1 MANRAQSFKLRR
13 APGSAG
19 AERPAC
25 AAVGLVDHVPGEQ
38 KTRLAAGVDIVL
50 MLELRLLT

>member
-1 MANRAQSFKLRR
+1 MANRAQSFKLHR

-19 AERPAC
+19 AEPPAC
-25 AAVGLVDHVPGEQ
+25 VAADLFDLVPGEH
-38 KTRLAAGVDIVL
+38 KACFAAGIDIVL

>member
-25 AAVGLVDHVPGEQ
+25 AAVGLVVHVPGEQ